1 MIIIIII
8 IIRQSK
14 QCPLLEDYGVKYIL
28 YVPELQKLAKKTRM
42 TSENWI
48 HLLLGVT
55 LSYEKLQL
63 MGAVSI
69 MASGC

>member
-1 MIIIIII
+1 M
-8 IIRQSK
+8 
-14 QCPLLEDYGVKYIL
+14 KYIL